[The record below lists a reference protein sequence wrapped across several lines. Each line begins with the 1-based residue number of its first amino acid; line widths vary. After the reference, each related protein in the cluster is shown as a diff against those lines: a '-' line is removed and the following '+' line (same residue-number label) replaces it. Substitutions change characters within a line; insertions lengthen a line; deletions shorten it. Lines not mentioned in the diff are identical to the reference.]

1 MSTGALRAVRGPHPS
16 WLRHASATAKRM
28 LWRRR
33 GMRMGEPKL
42 SMKSQPCA
50 RQCIGKHAAQRNRRN
65 LAHKCDDAKHAE
77 RARIARGLVEPL
89 QCGEARERLRKE
101 LEDIGKVEKG
111 EVATEEELEHSH
123 ASRGACGSR
132 EARPRGT

>member
-1 MSTGALRAVRGPHPS
+1 LALASTHSTTYTRTLLPPSWLGFVKWTSASPFLVTTSVTCTDMGVTGGMSTGALRAVRGPHPS

-50 RQCIGKHAAQRNRRN
+50 RQCTVLPTWPRAGGVAAPRLQR
-65 LAHKCDDAKHAE
+65 
-77 RARIARGLVEPL
+77 
-89 QCGEARERLRKE
+89 
-101 LEDIGKVEKG
+101 
-111 EVATEEELEHSH
+111 
-123 ASRGACGSR
+123 
-132 EARPRGT
+132 